1 MTLET
6 LNPKS
11 GKSEDRRAEYV
22 ALRAEILQGDS
33 ICLALM
39 GALIAATATLY
50 SKDNKLEWLVSLL
63 AFISLCYFTE
73 KRFITRRIAKFI
85 QEEVCGEDSGFEW
98 ESWVK
103 RNRENRDLR
112 PLNSLLRP
120 YNIEIITCSV
130 IALSPMFVGMLTDLA
145 QGAPKALFW
154 LLFAAMTVV
163 IAILNGLKY
172 NRA

>member
-1 MTLET
+1 MTLDQP
-6 LNPKS
+6 NPNS
-11 GKSEDRRAEYV
+11 GKQEDRRAEYV

-50 SKDNKLEWLVSLL
+50 SKDKLEWLVSLL

-112 PLNSLLRP
+112 PLSSLLRP

-130 IALSPMFVGMLTDLA
+130 VALSPIVVGMLTDLA
-145 QGAPKALFW
+145 QGAPKAVFW
-154 LLFAAMTVV
+154 LLFATMTIV